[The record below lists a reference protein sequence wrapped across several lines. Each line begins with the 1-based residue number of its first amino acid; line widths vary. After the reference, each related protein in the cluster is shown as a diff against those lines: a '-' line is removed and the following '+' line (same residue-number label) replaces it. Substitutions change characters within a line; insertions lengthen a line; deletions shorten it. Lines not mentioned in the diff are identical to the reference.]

1 MVDRLL
7 SGAGYLVSGLL
18 ALVMAVYV
26 ASFWLK
32 PAESAVPQRLIAQV
46 PPPTAAGP
54 EGAVKIERTQPV
66 SEEIQQ
72 AVQNSGESLDAGTAF
87 LEPYLYD
94 TREGRRNPFKP
105 TPLISPGN
113 YSNVLIGPATPLERY
128 ELDELKLVGILW
140 DVKSPR
146 AMFLD
151 PNNEVHQV
159 TKDDRIGRRRGYVA
173 VIREGEVVV
182 VETTTFGGENVYS
195 TRVLRIDR

>member
-1 MVDRLL
+1 MVDKLL

-18 ALVMAVYV
+18 ALVMAVYM

-32 PAESAVPQRLIAQV
+32 SAESAVPDRIIAQV
-46 PPPTAAGP
+46 PPPAAPGSAP
-54 EGAVKIERTQPV
+54 VEVERTQPV
-66 SEEIQQ
+66 SNEIQQ
-72 AVQNSGESLDAGTAF
+72 ATEAVDESFDAGTAF

-105 TPLISPGN
+105 TPLISPGS
-113 YSNVLIGPATPLERY
+113 YSNQILGPATPLERY
-128 ELDELKLVGILW
+128 EVDELKLVGILW
-140 DVKSPR
+140 DVKNPR